1 MNKLSCIFNLMTI
14 LYVLFTEKVL
24 NVVIAILF
32 VIREFPC
39 FLFDSLTFICFQLI
53 LIRHVL
59 RTSAGL
65 LGSNPF
71 TSCMYTQI
79 SGYLLPHKENH
90 DSDIGSLTR
99 SD

>member
-39 FLFDSLTFICFQLI
+39 FLFDNFDSLTFICFQLI

-71 TSCMYTQI
+71 TSCIHRLVAIFCLTKKTMTQT
-79 SGYLLPHKENH
+79 LDL
-90 DSDIGSLTR
+90 
-99 SD
+99 

>member
-71 TSCMYTQI
+71 TSCIYRLVAIFCLTKKTMTQT
-79 SGYLLPHKENH
+79 LDL
-90 DSDIGSLTR
+90 
-99 SD
+99 

>member
-24 NVVIAILF
+24 NVVIDILF

-71 TSCMYTQI
+71 TSCIHRLVAIFCLTKKTMTQT
-79 SGYLLPHKENH
+79 LDL
-90 DSDIGSLTR
+90 
-99 SD
+99 

>member
-1 MNKLSCIFNLMTI
+1 MNELSCIFNLMTI

-71 TSCMYTQI
+71 TSCIHRLVAIFCLTKKTMTQT
-79 SGYLLPHKENH
+79 LDL
-90 DSDIGSLTR
+90 
-99 SD
+99 